1 MPEDAAPRKALW
13 TDLSGLPEGARV
25 EVLEGE
31 LVFIA
36 RPTPAHQLAA
46 GAIGALVGGPFCLG
60 GDPGGWWVLQE
71 VDVELAPHCVFQPDV
86 AGWLRS
92 RLPAFPAE
100 RPIRVVPD
108 WVCEV
113 LSPPS
118 ARVDRVRKAAI
129 YLEIGVQSYWIVNPA
144 DRTLEAWQ
152 AADGRWLRLGA
163 WAEGDRARIA
173 PFEAVEL
180 DVGRLFPPAA

>member
-1 MPEDAAPRKALW
+1 MPDSAPRGPSRPDF
-13 TDLSGLPEGARV
+13 TGLPEGARV
-25 EVLEGE
+25 EVLGEE
-31 LVFIA
+31 LVFVP

-46 GAIGALVGGPFCLG
+46 GAIGALVGGPFGLA
-60 GDPGGWWVLQE
+60 DEPGGWWILQE

-86 AGWLRS
+86 SGWLRG

-113 LSPPS
+113 LSPTS
-118 ARVDRVRKAAI
+118 ARIDRIRKAAI
-129 YLEIGVQSYWIVNPA
+129 YLEIGVRSYWIVDPA
-144 DRTLEAWQ
+144 ERTLEAWE

-163 WAEGDRARIA
+163 WTEEGRVRIA
-173 PFEAVEL
+173 PFDAVEV
-180 DVGRLFPPAA
+180 DVRHLFPPAA